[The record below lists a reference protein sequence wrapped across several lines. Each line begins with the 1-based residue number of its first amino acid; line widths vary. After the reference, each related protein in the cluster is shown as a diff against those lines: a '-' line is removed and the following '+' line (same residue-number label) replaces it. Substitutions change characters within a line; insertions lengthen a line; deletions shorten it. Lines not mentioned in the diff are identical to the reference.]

1 MLKSFDVNSADCFR
15 LKILPRFLLILP
27 ISMDWEKVRVFSP
40 CSFLLR
46 VEIPLI

>member
-15 LKILPRFLLILP
+15 FNLTALLTIMPILWIGKKYVYLRQL
-27 ISMDWEKVRVFSP
+27 
-40 CSFLLR
+40 FLLR

>member
-15 LKILPRFLLILP
+15 FNLTALFNNYANI
-27 ISMDWEKVRVFSP
+27 MDWEKYVYLRQL
-40 CSFLLR
+40 FLLR